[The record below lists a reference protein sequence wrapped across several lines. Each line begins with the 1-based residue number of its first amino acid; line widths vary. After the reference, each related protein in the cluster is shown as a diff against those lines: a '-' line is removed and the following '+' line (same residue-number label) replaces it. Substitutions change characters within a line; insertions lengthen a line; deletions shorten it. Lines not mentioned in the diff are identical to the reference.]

1 MSRMD
6 YYSNE
11 LEDDFIEIDDT
22 ISNEEYHSSEVK
34 EKKRKEKSS
43 YDWTHSATVISPT
56 YYNSQWL
63 PSQLNCTNTRQRIL
77 DAQQYNG
84 YQSLANTYQTQQFI
98 ANPTDFIQQQLN
110 TSCNNLENGLR
121 NLYNTISKIMED

>member
-1 MSRMD
+1 MSGIS

-11 LEDDFIEIDDT
+11 LGDNFIEIDDT
-22 ISNEEYHSSEVK
+22 VSNEEYHSNEVK
-34 EKKRKEKSS
+34 EDRIPFYNDQRKQAKV
-43 YDWTHSATVISPT
+43 TVRPVPFPD
-56 YYNSQWL
+56 L
-63 PSQLNCTNTRQRIL
+63 RQQEYQSIRNAI

-84 YQSLANTYQTQQFI
+84 YQNLANACQTQQFI

-121 NLYNTISKIMED
+121 NLYDAISKIMED